1 MKKSSKIIVASL
13 LLSCIAFTNVQAQD
27 AISQPTTIGFKG
39 RIFLISIQIVD
50 DENIL
55 TDLML
60 DYMQNTITIK
70 IHFLYNQRFI
80 TQQKVAEQTYNN
92 ALLMV

>member
-27 AISQPTTIGFKG
+27 ISQPTTIGFKG
-39 RIFLISIQIVD
+39 GISNLYSDNVD

-55 TDLML
+55 TGFNA
-60 DYMQNTITIK
+60 DYMQNK
-70 IHFLYNQRFI
+70 YLYQIFYTTRD
-80 TQQKVAEQTYNN
+80 
-92 ALLMV
+92 LLHNKRC

>member
-39 RIFLISIQIVD
+39 GINF
-50 DENIL
+50 
-55 TDLML
+55 
-60 DYMQNTITIK
+60 
-70 IHFLYNQRFI
+70 
-80 TQQKVAEQTYNN
+80 
-92 ALLMV
+92 